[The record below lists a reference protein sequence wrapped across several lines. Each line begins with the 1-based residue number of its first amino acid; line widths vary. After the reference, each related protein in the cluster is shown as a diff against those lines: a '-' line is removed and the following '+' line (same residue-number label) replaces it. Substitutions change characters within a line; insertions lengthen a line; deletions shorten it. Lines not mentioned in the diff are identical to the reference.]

1 VSWVVL
7 TAPNGEPLLVNMAGV
22 FLVRPQLPSE
32 EQHDGEAVGTA
43 VFAAGQRWLVK
54 ETFVEVAAILD
65 EIGLSVRGVVK

>member
-7 TAPNGEPLLVNMAGV
+7 TSPNDEPLLVNMAGV
-22 FLVRPQLPSE
+22 FLVRAPLPSE
-32 EQHDGEAVGTA
+32 EHADDEDVGAVI
-43 VFAAGQRWLVK
+43 FAAGQRWLVK